1 MSLHIQICHSGICTF
16 NSSRESLR
24 IFQLLLLPRQIQH
37 PCVERK
43 NISHSLSTR
52 HNIVLH
58 IKLQIKMSTT
68 NTAPQDYD
76 DSYNAHPQR
85 LLKLMDKTDE
95 SRKLVQKARAMC
107 SHGEIAFLDR
117 QMAMFSSSSQKKP
130 SLKVKRSSRRTKSDL
145 DISERS
151 RTKSISFD
159 VSVSSPKTMN
169 DLHLVHADNNDSR
182 LSLGSR
188 RASPM
193 QPSTKTYAKELNFYC
208 EEDCM
213 STSITS
219 KRSRSQTFDA
229 SSSSRR
235 GSSRSLHDNH
245 DCYPFEQT
253 RESCHYA
260 NEEVIRSSPS
270 KRYRSHTFDVSNSS
284 RERSAGYDFH
294 DCSSCNSFNCRKR
307 CVSMDHLKS
316 STHSDFALKEASS
329 RSYSSNLPTR
339 PMNNFCAEE
348 RSIAAVS
355 NTGSYNNL
363 PSSTYEESY
372 EPHFGQDA
380 LPDDDELS
388 LLSFASA
395 L

>member
-1 MSLHIQICHSGICTF
+1 MEF
-16 NSSRESLR
+16 
-24 IFQLLLLPRQIQH
+24 
-37 PCVERK
+37 
-43 NISHSLSTR
+43 
-52 HNIVLH
+52 
-58 IKLQIKMSTT
+58 QIKMSTT
-68 NTAPQDYD
+68 HTAPQDYD

-107 SHGEIAFLDR
+107 SDVEIAFLDR
-117 QMAMFSSSSQKKP
+117 QMAMLSSSPQKQP

-145 DISERS
+145 DISEHS

-159 VSVSSPKTMN
+159 VSVSSPKAM
-169 DLHLVHADNNDSR
+169 LVHADNNDSR
-182 LSLGSR
+182 QSLGSR
-188 RASPM
+188 RAPPM
-193 QPSTKTYAKELNFYC
+193 QPSTNTYAKELNFYC

-213 STSITS
+213 STSVTS

-235 GSSRSLHDNH
+235 ASSRSLHDNH

-307 CVSMDHLKS
+307 CVSMDHLNS

-329 RSYSSNLPTR
+329 RSYSSSNLPR

-372 EPHFGQDA
+372 EPYFGQDA